1 MHTYLEGNEMK
12 HNMRLSHGGHEQA
25 NEDDFPSL
33 DYWDAA
39 KDDVGCA
46 IRSAENMLDTVDF
59 KKIRQFM
66 SGPERSQSIIKL
78 AEMILAQ
85 RRFYIEGASQ
95 SIVEEMF

>member
-1 MHTYLEGNEMK
+1 MHTYLKGNEMK

-46 IRSAENMLDTVDF
+46 IRSAENMLASADCNGVTRWTDGN
-59 KKIRQFM
+59 KKNQAV
-66 SGPERSQSIIKL
+66 IKL
-78 AEMILAQ
+78 AEMILSQ
-85 RRFYIEGASQ
+85 RRFYIEGAIQ
-95 SIVEEMF
+95 SIGEEMI